1 MGWTEFRDF
10 PELSRAEII
19 RRELSQAPTADNP
32 RAWGF
37 EYITERGA
45 VVYAIGWS
53 DAPDRPRQYF
63 GLVCLTSRHRS
74 EYFGRAFSY
83 KDMTEDMGPNYYDAP
98 AKMLDMLDRLAP
110 NPPGQYAA
118 NWRKACRDRIA
129 AKRTRTE
136 WKAGDR
142 IEYGRAEYILQR
154 PAGPRLGWHVVHAGS
169 LKPYRIPAR
178 ALAHARKLQP
188 QEKPAT
194 FTKEVTPEQ
203 FFRDHVQFIHVGA

>member
-37 EYITERGA
+37 EYIAERGT

-98 AKMLDMLDRLAP
+98 AKMLDMLDALAP

-118 NWRKACRDRIA
+118 GWRQACRDRIA
-129 AKRTRTE
+129 AKRSRTQ
-136 WKAGDR
+136 WQTGDR
-142 IEYGRAEYILQR
+142 VEYGRTAYRLDR
-154 PAGPRLGWHVVHAGS
+154 PAGPRKGWHVTDEATGCT
-169 LKPYRIPAR
+169 YRMNAR
-178 ALAHARKLQP
+178 QLAKARKLETAEQVP
-188 QEKPAT
+188 H
-194 FTKEVTPEQ
+194 FSKEVTPEQ
-203 FFRDHVQFIHVGA
+203 FMRDHFQIVHITG

>member
-19 RRELSQAPTADNP
+19 RRELSQAPTPDNP

-37 EYITERGA
+37 EYITERGST
-45 VVYAIGWS
+45 VYAIGWS
-53 DAPDRPRQYF
+53 DAPDRERVYF

-83 KDMTEDMGPNYYDAP
+83 KDMTEDMGPHAYDAP
-98 AKMLDMLDRLAP
+98 LKMLDMLDKLAP

-118 NWRKACRDRIA
+118 KWRQACRDRIA
-129 AKRTRTE
+129 AKRNRTQ

-142 IEYGRAEYILQR
+142 VEFGRTSYKLNS
-154 PAGPRLGWHVVHAGS
+154 PAGPRRGWYVTDEATGCN
-169 LKPYRIPAR
+169 YRMPAQHLTR
-178 ALAHARKLQP
+178 ARKLEP
-188 QEKPAT
+188 QEQPAT

-203 FFRDHVQFIHVGA
+203 FMRDHFQIIHVTG